1 MELMSRGESSIVE
14 MVAKEHNTTMR
25 SLDTDWIRIG
35 AHC

>member
-1 MELMSRGESSIVE
+1 MLRGESSIGE

-25 SLDTDWIRIG
+25 SLDMGWVGIG